1 MNWETLAPAFVIIF
15 TAYFIRGITG
25 FGSGL
30 IAVPLLAHLFPLQF
44 VVPFVLVLD
53 FIGSVV
59 LSTGTRNQASW
70 HELKILLPV
79 GLIGVVLGVSLLIS
93 LPKEPLLG
101 GLGLFVLAFGIRNV
115 LNIHGSKI
123 ISRWWGIPAGL
134 TGGTVSALFGTGG
147 PPYVIYLSHRLQ
159 DKSVMRATTSV
170 LFMIEGGARVV
181 AFMIAGLFLQTNI
194 ALAILSAIPV
204 MAIGLYLG
212 NKTHIGIS
220 QQQILKL
227 IGLLLVVS
235 GSSLLWKAWILH
247 IHPLG

>member
-1 MNWETLAPAFVIIF
+1 MNWEVLAPAFVIIF

-70 HELKILLPV
+70 AELKILLPG
-79 GLIGVVLGVSLLIS
+79 GLIGVVLGVTLLIS
-93 LPKEPLLG
+93 LPKGPLLG
-101 GLGLFVLAFGIRNV
+101 GLGVFVLAFGIRNA

-147 PPYVIYLSHRLQ
+147 PPYVIYLSHRLH
-159 DKSVMRATTSV
+159 DKSIMRATTSV
-170 LFMIEGGARVV
+170 LFMIEGGARIV
-181 AFMIAGLFLQTNI
+181 AFMIAGLFLQANI
-194 ALAILSAIPV
+194 GWAILSAIPV

-220 QQQILKL
+220 HQQIFKL
-227 IGLLLVVS
+227 IGLLLIVS
-235 GSSLLWKAWILH
+235 GSSLLWKAWL
-247 IHPLG
+247 